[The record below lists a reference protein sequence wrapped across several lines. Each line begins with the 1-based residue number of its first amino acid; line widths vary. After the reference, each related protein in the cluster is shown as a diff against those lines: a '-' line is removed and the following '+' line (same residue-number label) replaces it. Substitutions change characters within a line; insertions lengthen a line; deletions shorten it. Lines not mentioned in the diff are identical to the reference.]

1 MSYFPSGDLDPAN
14 LERLVRESEESVRR
28 LADATAELEA
38 ISGTGRSR
46 SELVSAE
53 VDNGGGIRRVAIDP
67 RAMRLGSEE
76 LSEQVCEA
84 VRAAQEDVQR
94 QGLELLTLA
103 VGADATRAAVD
114 LDALQRQLQDV
125 QSTFARSVD
134 ASAAVVDRISRRPE
148 W

>member
-1 MSYFPSGDLDPAN
+1 MSYFPTGDLDPAN
-14 LERLVRESEESVRR
+14 LERLVRQSEESVRR
-28 LADATAELEA
+28 LADATAKLEA

-53 VDNGGGIRRVAIDP
+53 VDNGGGIRRVVIDP

-84 VRAAQEDVQR
+84 VRAAQDDVQR
-94 QGLELLTLA
+94 QSLELVTSA
-103 VGADATRAAVD
+103 IGDDATRATGD
-114 LDALQRQLQDV
+114 LDALQRELQDI
-125 QSTFARSVD
+125 QSSFARSVD
-134 ASAAVVDRISRRPE
+134 ASTAAVDRISRRPE